1 MSSVVE
7 DLLAEAQKLPLDERK
22 ELRARLSADIR
33 RSEART
39 ADEEANLRIL
49 DELFGTIKG
58 LDRETIIWL
67 AEDEELSGY

>member
-1 MSSVVE
+1 MSSTVE

-22 ELRARLSADIR
+22 ELSARLSADIN
-33 RSEART
+33 RSETQTSA
-39 ADEEANLRIL
+39 EEANLRIV

-58 LDRETIIWL
+58 LDRDTVIWL